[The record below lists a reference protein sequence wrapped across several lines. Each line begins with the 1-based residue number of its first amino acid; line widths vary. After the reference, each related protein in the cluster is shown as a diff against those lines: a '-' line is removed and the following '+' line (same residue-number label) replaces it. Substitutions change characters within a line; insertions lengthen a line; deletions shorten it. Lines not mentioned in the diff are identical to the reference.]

1 MATEPR
7 FHLTTRDHAILQAL
21 FDAHRGPHGP
31 YLLLLEQKLR
41 GSALAFSDDI
51 PADVATLGSRI
62 AYTVD
67 GVPAGP
73 HELVEGE
80 VPGHAEDGLSMRT
93 LRGLAL
99 LGLSEGNAVVIDLGE
114 RARETLRV
122 VEVLSQ
128 PEAAA
133 RGKAAAP
140 NANAPGADAAGKGGA
155 AVVSFRPRAAR
166 PAFPDPAPD
175 DDDPGPRAA

>member
-21 FDAHRGPHGP
+21 FDAQRGPHGP

-73 HELVEGE
+73 HVLVEGD

-99 LGLSEGNAVVIDLGE
+99 LGLSEGSAVVVDLGGG
-114 RARETLRV
+114 ARETLRV

-133 RGKAAAP
+133 RGKAGAP
-140 NANAPGADAAGKGGA
+140 DAGAAGKGGA

-166 PAFPDPAPD
+166 PAFPEPAPD

>member
-51 PADVATLGSRI
+51 PADVVTLGSSI

-67 GVPAGP
+67 GVLAGP
-73 HELVEGE
+73 HALVEGDA
-80 VPGHAEDGLSMRT
+80 PGDAVSVRT

-99 LGLSEGNAVVIDLGE
+99 LGLSEGGAVTVELGNGVSE
-114 RARETLRV
+114 ALRV
-122 VEVLSQ
+122 VKVLSQ

-133 RGKAAAP
+133 RSRAD
-140 NANAPGADAAGKGGA
+140 ADAADKNAADAGGGA
-155 AVVSFRPRAAR
+155 VIRFRPRAAR
-166 PAFPDPAPD
+166 PAFPDPGPE

>member
-31 YLLLLEQKLR
+31 YMLLLEQKLR

-51 PADVATLGSRI
+51 PADVVTLGSRI

-73 HELVEGE
+73 HVLVEGDA
-80 VPGHAEDGLSMRT
+80 PGSPEDSVSVRT
-93 LRGLAL
+93 MRGLAL
-99 LGLSEGNAVVIDLGE
+99 LGLSEGSAVTVDLGE
-114 RARETLRV
+114 GASETLRV
-122 VEVLSQ
+122 VKVLSQ

-133 RGKAAAP
+133 RRKAAATD
-140 NANAPGADAAGKGGA
+140 AGATGEGGG

-166 PAFPDPAPD
+166 SAFPDPGPD

>member
-51 PADVATLGSRI
+51 PADVVTLGSSI

-67 GVPAGP
+67 GVLAGP
-73 HELVEGE
+73 HVLVEGDAPDDA
-80 VPGHAEDGLSMRT
+80 VSVLT
-93 LRGLAL
+93 TRGLAL
-99 LGLSEGNAVVIDLGE
+99 LGLREGSAVTVELGNGVSEVVH
-114 RARETLRV
+114 V
-122 VEVLSQ
+122 VKVLSQ

-133 RGKAAAP
+133 RGS
-140 NANAPGADAAGKGGA
+140 ADAAGTNAADAGGGA
-155 AVVSFRPRAAR
+155 VVRFRPRAAR
-166 PAFPDPAPD
+166 PAFPDPGPD

>member
-1 MATEPR
+1 MATEPL

-51 PADVATLGSRI
+51 PADVATLGSLV

-73 HELVEGE
+73 HRLVEGDAPE
-80 VPGHAEDGLSMRT
+80 GGLSVLT

-99 LGLSEGNAVVIDLGE
+99 LGLSEGAALRVDPGSG
-114 RARETLRV
+114 AGETLRLDK
-122 VEVLSQ
+122 VLSQ

-133 RGKAAAP
+133 RGKAAGS
-140 NANAPGADAAGKGGA
+140 GAGA
-155 AVVSFRPRAAR
+155 AVIGFRPRAAR
-166 PAFPDPAPD
+166 HAFPDSAFPDPAFPDLGPD

>member
-51 PADVATLGSRI
+51 PADVVTLDSSI

-67 GVPAGP
+67 GVLAGP
-73 HELVEGE
+73 HALVEDDAPDDA
-80 VPGHAEDGLSMRT
+80 VSVLT

-99 LGLSEGNAVVIDLGE
+99 LGLREGSAVTVDLGDGVSE
-114 RARETLRV
+114 VVRV
-122 VEVLSQ
+122 VKVLSQ

-133 RGKAAAP
+133 RSS
-140 NANAPGADAAGKGGA
+140 ADAAGTSTADAGGGA
-155 AVVSFRPRAAR
+155 VVRFRPRAAR
-166 PAFPDPAPD
+166 PTFPDPGPD

>member
-7 FHLTTRDHAILQAL
+7 FHLTTRDHAILQTL

-51 PADVATLGSRI
+51 PADVVTLGSRV
-62 AYTVD
+62 AYTID
-67 GVPAGP
+67 GMPAGP
-73 HELVEGE
+73 HALVEGDA
-80 VPGHAEDGLSMRT
+80 PGGPGDAVSVRT

-99 LGLSEGNAVVIDLGE
+99 LGLSEGSAVVVDLGSGVSE
-114 RARETLRV
+114 ALRV
-122 VEVLSQ
+122 VQVLSQ

-133 RGKAAAP
+133 RGKAAE
-140 NANAPGADAAGKGGA
+140 ADAGAAGKGGG
-155 AVVSFRPRAAR
+155 AVVSFRPRATR
-166 PAFPDPAPD
+166 PVFPDPGPD

>member
-7 FHLTTRDHAILQAL
+7 FHLTTRDHAILQGL

-51 PADVATLGSRI
+51 PADVVTLGSRV

-67 GVPAGP
+67 GAPAGP
-73 HELVEGE
+73 HALVEGDAPDRPADA
-80 VPGHAEDGLSMRT
+80 VSVRT

-99 LGLSEGNAVVIDLGE
+99 LGLSEGSAVVVDLGDGVSE
-114 RARETLRV
+114 ALRV

-133 RGKAAAP
+133 RGKAAAT
-140 NANAPGADAAGKGGA
+140 GAGKAGEGGG

-166 PAFPDPAPD
+166 PAFPDPGPD

>member
-1 MATEPR
+1 MATEPL
-7 FHLTTRDHAILQAL
+7 FHLTTRDHAVLQAL

-51 PADVATLGSRI
+51 PADVVTLGSTI

-67 GVPAGP
+67 GTPAGP
-73 HELVEGE
+73 HLLVEGE
-80 VPGHAEDGLSMRT
+80 APEAGVSVLS

-99 LGLSEGNAVVIDLGE
+99 LGLSEGAAAIVDPGDG
-114 RARETLRV
+114 ASQTLRV
-122 VEVLSQ
+122 VKVLSQ

-133 RGKAAAP
+133 RGRTGDA
-140 NANAPGADAAGKGGA
+140 GAGGG

-166 PAFPDPAPD
+166 PAFCGPGPD

>member
-31 YLLLLEQKLR
+31 YLLLLGQKLR

-51 PADVATLGSRI
+51 PADVATLGSRV

-67 GVPAGP
+67 GVAAGP
-73 HELVEGE
+73 HELVEGD
-80 VPGHAEDGLSMRT
+80 PRGRSEDSVSVLS

-99 LGLSEGNAVVIDLGE
+99 LGLSEGSAAVVDLGNGASE
-114 RARETLRV
+114 ELRV

-133 RGKAAAP
+133 RGKTAASIA
-140 NANAPGADAAGKGGA
+140 GAAGGA
-155 AVVSFRPRAAR
+155 VINFRPRAAR
-166 PAFPDPAPD
+166 PVFVDPGPD